1 MSAATA
7 WTRKR
12 ERGSPALM
20 LLGARLILL
29 LGWRFGRALLYP
41 VVLYFFLRS
50 GGSNR
55 VSRAYLARALGRAPG
70 PADLWRHVFTFGH
83 TILDRVFL
91 LTGRLDG
98 YDIRVQGLEHVR
110 RHVEAGRGCVLLGS
124 HLGSFE
130 VLRAVADRGCPVPVK
145 ALMYEENAARANEV
159 FNTLNPGRPADVIR
173 IGGPGALLEVKEALD
188 RGELVGILGDRIV
201 SGEKVVAA
209 DFLGGQALLPAGPV
223 VLASVLKAPVVLFF
237 GVHRGPRR
245 YEVRFEPFAE
255 RVVLERGA
263 RGADVAAWVRRYAA
277 ALEAACRADPYNWF
291 NFYDFWDA
299 AGDGTNP
306 TTAAASRRGPRG
318 AAGRLRVLLARLR
331 GRAGRHRRADGGP
344 GGRAGEPGGVR

>member
-1 MSAATA
+1 MSAAA

-20 LLGARLILL
+20 LLAARLILL
-29 LGWRFGRALLYP
+29 LGWQVGRALLYP
-41 VVLYFFLRS
+41 VALYFVLFS
-50 GGSNR
+50 DGSNR
-55 VSRAYLARALGRAPG
+55 VSRAYLVRALGREPG
-70 PADLWRHVFTFGH
+70 LADLWRHVVTFGH

-91 LTGRLDG
+91 LTGRLAG
-98 YDIRVQGLEHVR
+98 YDIRVAGLEHVR
-110 RHVEAGRGCVLLGS
+110 RHVEAGRGCILLGS

-130 VLRAVADRGCPVPVK
+130 VLRAVADEGCPVPVK
-145 ALMYEENAARANEV
+145 ALMYEENAARVNEV
-159 FNTLNPGRPADVIR
+159 FNALNPGRPADVIR
-173 IGGPGALLEVKEALD
+173 IGRPGALLEVKEALD

-201 SGEKVVAA
+201 SGEKVAAA
-209 DFLGGQALLPAGPV
+209 DFLGRPALLPAGPV

-263 RGADVAAWVRRYAA
+263 RGADVAAWVQRYAS
-277 ALEAACRADPYNWF
+277 ALEAACRTDPYNWF

-299 AGDGTNP
+299 GHGTNP
-306 TTAAASRRGPRG
+306 TTAAAARG
-318 AAGRLRVLLARLR
+318 AGGRLSLGDLLARLR
-331 GRAGRHRRADGGP
+331 GRAGHRRRDGGP
-344 GGRAGEPGGVR
+344 GDRAGEPGGVR